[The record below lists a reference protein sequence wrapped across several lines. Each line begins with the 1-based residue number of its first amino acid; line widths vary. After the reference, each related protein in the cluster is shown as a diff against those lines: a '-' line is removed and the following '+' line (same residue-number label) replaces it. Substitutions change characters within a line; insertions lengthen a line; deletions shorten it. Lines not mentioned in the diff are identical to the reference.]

1 MGKIQR
7 KIWGG
12 IVLTLSAIVCSAYSQ
27 QQEDTGR
34 VSTPPAVPQ
43 QGQAAGG
50 WVSPSNGAAVMQ
62 SNYQSLDG
70 LMGDPWVIKDPGSPA
85 SYVMYYG
92 AMRGDFSD
100 PQVRLFRATSPDGL
114 QWTRSATPIV
124 SPGPPGSWDATNV
137 ETPSVLKLPD
147 GSYRLYYTGGKEPET
162 EVYQIGLATSADGSN
177 WQKAADNPVLP
188 LGPAGS
194 FDAYSVFNPSAL
206 YKDGKYWMWYAGISS
221 TLQVQ
226 IGLALS
232 ADGKQWE
239 KQGVVLSLD
248 RERVNP
254 DDAGVT
260 EPHVLWNGQAFEM
273 WYAVLQHE
281 GKVVGPIWHAVSAD
295 GKRWQKD
302 PAPLLDLGEANQ
314 WTGQGVAAPS
324 VLLEAGVYRLWYVGT
339 HTDYESFLEL
349 GIGYMTGR

>member
-1 MGKIQR
+1 
-7 KIWGG
+7 
-12 IVLTLSAIVCSAYSQ
+12 
-27 QQEDTGR
+27 
-34 VSTPPAVPQ
+34 
-43 QGQAAGG
+43 
-50 WVSPSNGAAVMQ
+50 
-62 SNYQSLDG
+62 
-70 LMGDPWVIKDPGSPA
+70 
-85 SYVMYYG
+85 
-92 AMRGDFSD
+92 
-100 PQVRLFRATSPDGL
+100 
-114 QWTRSATPIV
+114 
-124 SPGPPGSWDATNV
+124 
-137 ETPSVLKLPD
+137 
-147 GSYRLYYTGGKEPET
+147 
-162 EVYQIGLATSADGSN
+162 
-177 WQKAADNPVLP
+177 
-188 LGPAGS
+188 
-194 FDAYSVFNPSAL
+194 
-206 YKDGKYWMWYAGISS
+206 MWYAGISS

-226 IGLALS
+226 IGLATS
-232 ADGKQWE
+232 ADGIRWR
-239 KQGVVLSLD
+239 KQGRVLQLD
-248 RERVNP
+248 IERRNA